1 MGRKWLTSLGFVGI
15 LGLLGLITKEPQ
27 FFFFFSFFTFFLFS
41 KIKDDERLGANIN
54 KASRNAFFSS
64 VLCFGLIMI
73 YATLFRSITGTVI
86 AFALSFCLQFV
97 IFTFSF
103 VYYDQTGK

>member
-27 FFFFFSFFTFFLFS
+27 FFYFFSFFTFFLFS

-64 VLCFGLIMI
+64 VLFFALILI
-73 YATLFRSITGTVI
+73 YAVLFRNITGVVI
-86 AFALSFCLQFV
+86 AFGLSFCLQFL
-97 IFTFSF
+97 IFTISF
-103 VYYDQTGK
+103 LYYDQR